1 MNKRVAGPVAV
12 ALLSLAMGA
21 CTAGEADDA
30 GGLEIS
36 LKAKGEATARDVGLP
51 AYPGAREY
59 HEPGDSSA
67 GANIG
72 LSTPLFGLHVIA
84 TDMESADDPRKVAAF
99 YKRALAKYGPVL
111 DCSDEERSEQSNAQ
125 RDGDLVCEGDE
136 RGEHDAV
143 YKVGT
148 KNKQRIVA
156 VKRHGDGTR
165 FSLVYLN
172 IRSDDE

>member
-1 MNKRVAGPVAV
+1 MKKHVAGTVAV
-12 ALLSLAMGA
+12 AVLSLTMGA
-21 CTAGEADDA
+21 CTAGEADT

-36 LKAKGEATARDVGLP
+36 FKAKDEATAQDIGLP

-59 HEPGDSSA
+59 REPGDSSA

-84 TDMESADDPRKVAAF
+84 ADMESSDDPRKVAAF
-99 YKRALAKYGPVL
+99 YKHALAKYGPVL
-111 DCSDEERSEQSNAQ
+111 DCSDEGRSERSNAGH
-125 RDGDLVCEGDE
+125 DGDLVCESDE
-136 RGEHDAV
+136 RGDHDAV

-156 VKRHGDGTR
+156 IKRHEDGTR
-165 FSLVYLN
+165 FSLVYLS
-172 IRSDDE
+172 IRSDDQ